1 MNFVQVCNK
10 GDMLLLVDKTTREF
24 QLTYKMTDLRKLNI
38 EEFLSFKIYDLIK
51 RLNPDLIDDIQII
64 KIHNDNDMDVFFKFK
79 NIAKELG
86 MQQRCMLL
94 KTVRI
99 IDNTDPAN
107 IKVEFKAR
115 SLKLDEI
122 DKQFSETNNL
132 KKYSVLDCKFANTY
146 ITIQDINIH
155 MKYNFLIH
163 MNEELPQYM
172 ENMIGLMMKKIF
184 YNVKKFVDKI
194 EDK

>member
-1 MNFVQVCNK
+1 
-10 GDMLLLVDKTTREF
+10 
-24 QLTYKMTDLRKLNI
+24 
-38 EEFLSFKIYDLIK
+38 
-51 RLNPDLIDDIQII
+51 
-64 KIHNDNDMDVFFKFK
+64 MDVFFKFK

-99 IDNTDPAN
+99 IDNADPIK
-107 IKVEFKAR
+107 IKVEFRAR
-115 SLKLDEI
+115 SLNPDEI
-122 DKQFSETNNL
+122 DEQFSQANNL

-146 ITIQDINIH
+146 ITIQDINID

-163 MNEELPQYM
+163 MKEELPQYM

>member
-24 QLTYKMTDLRKLNI
+24 QLTYQMKDIQKLNI

-51 RLNPDLIDDIQII
+51 TLNPDLIEDIQVI
-64 KIHNDNDMDVFFKFK
+64 KINNENNIDVFFKFK

-86 MQQRCMLL
+86 MQQRCMILR
-94 KTVRI
+94 TVRI
-99 IDNTDPAN
+99 IDNSDPN
-107 IKVEFKAR
+107 NVKIEFK
-115 SLKLDEI
+115 SNSINKEDTDSSFFNNI
-122 DKQFSETNNL
+122 DLT
-132 KKYSVLDCKFANTY
+132 KYSILDCKFANTF
-146 ITIQDINIH
+146 ITIQDINIF
-155 MKYNFLIH
+155 MKYNFLI
-163 MNEELPQYM
+163 NVKEELPQYM
-172 ENMIGLMMKKIF
+172 ENVVGLMMKKIF

>member
-1 MNFVQVCNK
+1 
-10 GDMLLLVDKTTREF
+10 
-24 QLTYKMTDLRKLNI
+24 
-38 EEFLSFKIYDLIK
+38 
-51 RLNPDLIDDIQII
+51 
-64 KIHNDNDMDVFFKFK
+64 
-79 NIAKELG
+79 
-86 MQQRCMLL
+86 MLL

-132 KKYSVLDCKFANTY
+132 KKYSILDCKFANTY
-146 ITIQDINIH
+146 ITIQDINID